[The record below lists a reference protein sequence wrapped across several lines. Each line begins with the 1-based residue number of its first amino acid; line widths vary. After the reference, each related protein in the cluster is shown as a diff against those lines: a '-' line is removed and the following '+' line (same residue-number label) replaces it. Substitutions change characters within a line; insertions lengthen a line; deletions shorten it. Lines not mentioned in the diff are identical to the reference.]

1 MAKTTLQLIVLALT
15 LVLAQAVVFNN
26 VCLFNVAMPFVFIY
40 VLLRL
45 PVTLAVNWLLTISFF
60 MGLVIDIFADTYG
73 MNALACTLLAMGRR
87 PILRLYVPRED
98 DMSVTEPS
106 IHSLGMAVYAKYMFT
121 MTLYYCTCIF
131 VIEAFT
137 FFNPL
142 QLLLRIIASTLLSGL
157 IMLGIDSLIS
167 KRSEKRL

>member
-1 MAKTTLQLIVLALT
+1 MAKTTIQLILLALV
-15 LVLAQAVVFNN
+15 LVLVQAVVFNN

-45 PVTLAVNWLLTISFF
+45 PVSMSINWLLTVSFF
-60 MGLVIDIFADTYG
+60 MGLIIDIFADTYG
-73 MNALACTLLAMGRR
+73 MNALACTLLGMGRR
-87 PILRLYVPRED
+87 QVLRLYVPRED

-106 IHSLGMAVYAKYMFT
+106 ISSLGMAVYAKYMFT

-131 VIEAFT
+131 VIESFT

-157 IMLGIDSLIS
+157 IMLGIDSLMS